1 MIDTVTLVIA
11 GLALWNA
18 WRYVELVEDRM
29 ERLHAEQARLLA
41 SLREEL
47 RGLKE
52 ELIMSSSVAS
62 FGL

>member
-1 MIDTVTLVIA
+1 VICTVTLVIA

-29 ERLHAEQARLLA
+29 ERLHAEQARLPA

-62 FGL
+62 FGP

>member
-29 ERLHAEQARLLA
+29 ERLRTEQARLPA
-41 SLREEL
+41 ALREEL

-62 FGL
+62 FGP

>member
-1 MIDTVTLVIA
+1 VICTVTLVIA

-18 WRYVELVEDRM
+18 RRYVELVEDRM
-29 ERLHAEQARLLA
+29 ERLRAEHARRPAA
-41 SLREEL
+41 LREEL

>member
-1 MIDTVTLVIA
+1 MICTVTLVIA

-18 WRYVELVEDRM
+18 QRCVELVEDRM
-29 ERLHAEQARLLA
+29 ERLRAEQARLLA
-41 SLREEL
+41 ALREEL

>member
-1 MIDTVTLVIA
+1 MICTVTLAIA

-18 WRYVELVEDRM
+18 RRYVELVEDGM
-29 ERLHAEQARLLA
+29 ERLRAEQARLLA
-41 SLREEL
+41 ALREEL